1 VQDRIGKPFA
11 PVSPKKRSARENVM
25 KLQTRLT
32 RDLLW
37 RGVITDTL
45 SDKAEKNVKKLDKN
59 VQKLFKHFPP
69 KSERG

>member
-1 VQDRIGKPFA
+1 
-11 PVSPKKRSARENVM
+11 M